1 MSGHEHLSDDVLL
14 DALYGLTEI
23 GSAVRECPSCAAR
36 WTEMNQQRAK
46 LAEAVDASSDV
57 SSDFLAAQRRE
68 IYERLS
74 KPEPRGWR
82 GVFLA
87 PRWAALAAACILVI
101 GLFWF
106 QAPKTA
112 SFVAGGG
119 VGGRAEPG
127 TEVSDTQLFAD
138 VSEIYSLE
146 ESFEPAAAAPIR
158 ALFEEGN

>member
-36 WTEMNQQRAK
+36 WTEMNQQRAR
-46 LAEAVDASSDV
+46 LAQAVDV

-74 KPEPRGWR
+74 RPEPRTA
-82 GVFLA
+82 FLV
-87 PRWAALAAACILVI
+87 PRWAAVLSVVCVIAI

-106 QAPKTA
+106 RAPKA
-112 SFVAGGG
+112 
-119 VGGRAEPG
+119 GGRAELG

-138 VSEIYSLE
+138 VSEVYSLE

>member
-1 MSGHEHLSDDVLL
+1 MSGHQHLSDDVLL

-46 LAEAVDASSDV
+46 LAEASSDV

-74 KPEPRGWR
+74 RPEPSLWR
-82 GVFLA
+82 RAFLA
-87 PRWAALAAACILVI
+87 PRWAAVVAAVCVLAI

-106 QAPKTA
+106 QTPQAA

-119 VGGRAEPG
+119 AGGRAEPG